1 MQYTIQAVSQQT
13 RAYPTRFGDMVS
25 YKVMFEGVDTPVEIS
40 QQKLDKQGNEKP
52 APKVGDVVDGTIDMS
67 GQYGPKFKKEYN
79 QGNFNSGG
87 SSFGQSSQGSGTT
100 SRSGSTNA
108 NGRSFNS
115 DPFTMYL
122 SYAKDVAVASI
133 SDGKFNADLYAEV
146 LEAVETGGK
155 MLYGSRPG
163 AEEKSTDVVPEKTSD
178 EDMKKDIDDF
188 FADVEE
194 KPIDTSEIPF

>member
-1 MQYTIQAVSQQT
+1 MQYTIKAVSSQT
-13 RAYPTRFGDMVS
+13 RSYETKFGPMIS
-25 YKVMFEGVDTPVEIS
+25 YKVLFEGEETPVEVS
-40 QQKLDKQGNEKP
+40 QKATTA
-52 APKVGDVVDGTIDMS
+52 APKVGDVVEGTIDTS
-67 GQYGPKFKKEYN
+67 GQYGPKFKKEYS
-79 QGNFNSGG
+79 QGG
-87 SSFGQSSQGSGTT
+87 SFGASRGSSGAGGGKYQ
-100 SRSGSTNA
+100 
-108 NGRSFNS
+108 S

-194 KPIDTSEIPF
+194 KPIDMSAIPF